1 MTTEKITIKSIL
13 GEMQETVEDG
23 IIKSPSWW
31 LDCAIKLSALWQN
44 LKDEKTKAEI
54 AYLRVVEE
62 IMTQDNTI
70 SYARAQTKAKT
81 KLPTLSGEVSE
92 YQLYR
97 YLDGRDKIVEQ
108 YIMLAKKRAQIEDV

>member
-70 SYARAQTKAKT
+70 SYARAQIKAKT
-81 KLPTLSGEVSE
+81 RVHTGGEANE
-92 YQLYR
+92 YRLYR
-97 YLDGRDKIVEQ
+97 YLDVRDKIVEQ
-108 YIMLAKKRAQIEDV
+108 YIMLAKKRAQIE